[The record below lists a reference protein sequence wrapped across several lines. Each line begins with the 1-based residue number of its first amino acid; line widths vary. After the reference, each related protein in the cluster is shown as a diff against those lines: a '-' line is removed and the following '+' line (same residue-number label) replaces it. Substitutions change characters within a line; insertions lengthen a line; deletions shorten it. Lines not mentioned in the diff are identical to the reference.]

1 MVSNT
6 DTTPSDDLGLA
17 GLALGGLDESL
28 ALPSGGESLA
38 GVFGL
43 DGFSDAAVGGLVV
56 PVPGQ
61 SVAFG
66 DSTVML
72 WSVDGLCLGSIGQGS
87 TKFCCAS
94 GDRCSVA
101 SHKRNKDSSVEP
113 GLYILSHGTTAF
125 CRPYV
130 PSSKLNDGVICDML
144 GRTLSFAEA
153 RDELTILCA
162 ATVTS
167 VKVKDEMKE
176 DMKRALSFKTPF
188 KTKRSE
194 GLTDDGRFPW
204 EVEDDGDMIK
214 DDFTSLVRKNLETK
228 TDEFPLS
235 DTKVSDPGVKIL
247 ITQLS
252 EAILAIDHLLR
263 DQAVQMDKAA
273 WDLSVKMSSA
283 DAALVQIKQ
292 LQGVVGNPNTTLI
305 SGGIEPVV
313 WEAIASL
320 FGRVAESDVKIKS
333 FGEALSNSNVEQ
345 FKTDVGKILAS
356 YRDRIVTLSTK
367 VKDLDSVIA
376 LQKDQRLPKRLKTSS
391 QAGILDD
398 LKFMDLD
405 SSGTKAA
412 TQTTTSSRVNG
423 PEPNNVIASSST
435 DTSIVESLSTRLKDV
450 EHLIHAF
457 TKTKSEMDS
466 VRIGN
471 ATFTCQKDVEK
482 WYGEHINGLDKMPRY
497 GLFVCPMILLQWVYC
512 RIVGTAA
519 GQTKILNLKKL
530 EVEEPELR
538 AIESLGIVVPWVFS
552 GKTDNA
558 LKNTGGLD
566 KARFSNAAS
575 FANWEDPAM
584 DTGLKEMIEDNLDD
598 VESAI
603 SSQIDDT
610 FEGYPVV
617 QSLAKDMLNISYNFI
632 KHLTQYMSHT
642 FTQFKKQDVGSD
654 KVIWNLITYVVSNL
668 FSKDFAKKRN
678 LAIGAVTSV
687 NKYGGFKVMWCTWRS
702 VGLAKRLS
710 NTGIK
715 DTPAVS
721 ASYVRFVLTQSNMG
735 KVGALVEQNKKLQ
748 SSVAKL
754 EEELKSLKKLVK
766 EAKSTADAAMSKA
779 SKGSNNKRKGEDGSN
794 KN

>member
-6 DTTPSDDLGLA
+6 DSTPTSDDLGLA
-17 GLALGGLDESL
+17 GLALDLDESL
-28 ALPSGGESLA
+28 TLPPGGESLA
-38 GVFGL
+38 HVLVAASGV
-43 DGFSDAAVGGLVV
+43 SDAAVGVGGV

-66 DSTVML
+66 ESTVML

-94 GDRCSVA
+94 SGSCSVA
-101 SHKRNKDSSVEP
+101 SHKRNKDSSVVP

-125 CRPYV
+125 CKPCV
-130 PSSKLNDGVICDML
+130 PSSSLNDGIIRDML
-144 GRTLSFAEA
+144 ERTLSFAEA
-153 RDELTILCA
+153 RDEFTILCA

-167 VKVKDEMKE
+167 VEVKDEMKA
-176 DMKRALSFKTPF
+176 DLKRALNFKTPF
-188 KTKRSE
+188 KTKSNKTLE
-194 GLTDDGRFPW
+194 ELMVDEKFPW
-204 EVEDDGDMIK
+204 EEASSGDMIK
-214 DDFTSLVRKNLETK
+214 DDFSSLVTKNLEFK
-228 TDEFPLS
+228 TTEFPLS
-235 DTKVSDPGVKIL
+235 DSNVTDPSVKIL

-252 EAILAIDHLLR
+252 EAVLAIDHVLR

-273 WDLSVKMSSA
+273 WDLSLKMNA
-283 DAALVQIKQ
+283 TDAALVQIKQ
-292 LQGVVGNPNTTLI
+292 LQGVIGQPNTTLI

-320 FGRVAESDVKIKS
+320 FGRVSATDVKLKS
-333 FGEALSNSNVEQ
+333 FGQELSNS
-345 FKTDVGKILAS
+345 KTDKFKAEVGAILAS
-356 YRDRIVTLSTK
+356 YRARIVALSTK
-367 VKDLDSVIA
+367 MKELSSTVASN
-376 LQKDQRLPKRLKTSS
+376 QEQHLPKRLKTSS
-391 QAGILDD
+391 QAGVLDD

-405 SSGTKAA
+405 LTAATKGDTNTGTPASQSGT
-412 TQTTTSSRVNG
+412 
-423 PEPNNVIASSST
+423 NNFVASST

-450 EHLIHAF
+450 EHLIQAF

-519 GQTKILNLKKL
+519 GQTEILNLKKL

-558 LKNTGGLD
+558 LKNTGGLE
-566 KARFSNAAS
+566 KAHFSNAAS

-610 FEGYPVV
+610 FEGHPVV

-687 NKYGGFKVMWCTWRS
+687 NKYGAFKVMWCSWRS

-710 NTGIK
+710 NIGIK

-735 KVGALVEQNKKLQ
+735 KVGSLVEQNKKLQ
-748 SSVAKL
+748 SSVDRL
-754 EEELKSLKKLVK
+754 GEEVKSLKKLVK

-779 SKGSNNKRKGEDGSN
+779 SKSNKRKNDDGSGN
-794 KN
+794 